1 MAVYIAIPLKKT
13 SEIDLIKPLSHVISA
28 YYSTADDQ
36 CSCGDALAELNKLR
50 MNATWRTLDKHESSL
65 DIMYR
70 YYDQLTS
77 LESKCPPTDIQ
88 IPFKWKDAFDRGSF
102 FGGSASLTL
111 TSLSYEKTCILFNI
125 AAMQSQIASGICTDI
140 SDDEALKTCARY
152 FQQAGGIFQQ
162 LKHAAPSVHH
172 DLTPDLEADTVSAL
186 QALMIAQ
193 AQESFYHKAAA
204 DNMKDAIIAKV
215 ASQCEELYAD
225 AARQMGRESLKNLW
239 ERDWLSIVNSKQA
252 AFGAVAELHQALV
265 CQAKKDV
272 GEELA
277 RLGHAME
284 LMKTAEARAGVAFS
298 FRDDAKKIAR
308 IYEETKKDND
318 FIYHARVPEVKSL
331 APIGKAVLAKPLPV
345 PDKFSAS
352 GQDLFSALLPVSVSQ
367 ALQKFDVRKTEI
379 INGEIAKLRQQ
390 TQYLNGVLAS
400 LNLPAALEDTTG
412 CSLPPSI
419 RDKAE
424 AVRAKGGIQAIQKLI
439 SDLPVLLERNQEILV
454 EGERLLQEE
463 QDSDREL
470 RGQFKERWTRSASE
484 KLNEPL
490 RNNLNKYK
498 EIIRVAKD
506 ADKTVR
512 DKFSKHQRHIEM
524 LSASDADLERQIPSG
539 NPTASN
545 SSCVQRLRH
554 LMEQVETIRAERE
567 AIEAELKSSTVDMKP
582 KFLAALTQDG
592 SVNEQA
598 LSVEMLGETL
608 GPLQKQV
615 ADSLAREQ
623 QLVQDIQS
631 ANAEFCQEKQGHGG
645 NNREA
650 VLMELAAAHDM
661 YMELTANLKEGTKF
675 YNDLTQILL
684 AFQNKISD
692 FCFARKTEKEELMKH
707 LQQSIVNKPA
717 QQTPTPPSHYGSGQA
732 PQRPPPPVTTSSGPA
747 VGGGSGAPL
756 PYPAQPQGMPQ
767 PQVAYPGY
775 PQYPGYTPYPAVP
788 MPTVYNPYTAMPPG
802 YPGGAPQQYQPY
814 PQYPPQQQQQ
824 QPYPGYP
831 YPRQQ

>member
-1 MAVYIAIPLKKT
+1 PLV
-13 SEIDLIKPLSHVISA
+13 SFSV
-28 YYSTADDQ
+28 
-36 CSCGDALAELNKLR
+36 
-50 MNATWRTLDKHESSL
+50 SS
-65 DIMYR
+65 
-70 YYDQLTS
+70 
-77 LESKCPPTDIQ
+77 
-88 IPFKWKDAFDRGSF
+88 
-102 FGGSASLTL
+102 
-111 TSLSYEKTCILFNI
+111 
-125 AAMQSQIASGICTDI
+125 
-140 SDDEALKTCARY
+140 
-152 FQQAGGIFQQ
+152 
-162 LKHAAPSVHH
+162 
-172 DLTPDLEADTVSAL
+172 
-186 QALMIAQ
+186 
-193 AQESFYHKAAA
+193 
-204 DNMKDAIIAKV
+204 
-215 ASQCEELYAD
+215 
-225 AARQMGRESLKNLW
+225 
-239 ERDWLSIVNSKQA
+239 
-252 AFGAVAELHQALV
+252 
-265 CQAKKDV
+265 
-272 GEELA
+272 
-277 RLGHAME
+277 
-284 LMKTAEARAGVAFS
+284 
-298 FRDDAKKIAR
+298 
-308 IYEETKKDND
+308 
-318 FIYHARVPEVKSL
+318 
-331 APIGKAVLAKPLPV
+331 
-345 PDKFSAS
+345 
-352 GQDLFSALLPVSVSQ
+352 DLFSALLPVSVSQ

-512 DKFSKHQRHIEM
+512 DKFGKHQRHIEM
-524 LSASDADLERQIPSG
+524 LSASDVGTLVKGGRVGGSIKQATKKKPHKFRQQKKMQKS
-539 NPTASN
+539 TK
-545 SSCVQRLRH
+545 
-554 LMEQVETIRAERE
+554 RE
-567 AIEAELKSSTVDMKP
+567 KQDPRKKRVNKDKVFKP

-661 YMELTANLKEGTKF
+661 YMELTANLNEGTKF

-717 QQTPTPPSHYGSGQA
+717 QQTPTPPSHYGSSQA
-732 PQRPPPPVTTSSGPA
+732 PQRPPPPVTTSSGPT

-788 MPTVYNPYTAMPPG
+788 MPTVYNPYAAMPPG
-802 YPGGAPQQYQPY
+802 YPSGAPQQYQPY